1 MKEQNCKDDA
11 FYALPTPVPEPEE
24 SSDQSQTSNNTP
36 TFTSDDIHAEI
47 VGIGDDGYSRSA
59 IAATLEVLHGIDEN
73 TDPEQINDENY
84 EFVRTMDI
92 MYAAVDIYSIDGDI
106 VNVIFTFDSVND
118 VFVKELRDITKSYR
132 MLYEKILDD
141 INAAED
147 RGQKSEKTS
156 VPQLSITFMP
166 YKYQGVASATY
177 SNPIAWF
184 VTVAEEESKGQFHMI
199 FHMSDVSYDALDISE
214 DVKAD
219 IVAEVQRKIEARQNT
234 QFH

>member
-1 MKEQNCKDDA
+1 MSEPNYKDDA
-11 FYALPTPVPEPEE
+11 FSALPTPIPEPEE
-24 SSDQSQTSNNTP
+24 SSGQSKTSNTP
-36 TFTSDDIHAEI
+36 AFTSDDIHAEI

-73 TDPEQINDENY
+73 TDPEQISDENY

-147 RGQKSEKTS
+147 RGQKSENRARPAYARVKKDETFSGRKT
-156 VPQLSITFMP
+156 
-166 YKYQGVASATY
+166 
-177 SNPIAWF
+177 
-184 VTVAEEESKGQFHMI
+184 
-199 FHMSDVSYDALDISE
+199 
-214 DVKAD
+214 
-219 IVAEVQRKIEARQNT
+219 R
-234 QFH
+234 